1 MFVDDD
7 EALAKEASVAFYKGT
22 RCCVCGCCVVRVNRP
37 LLGVNQAGR
46 GIKADKWDCCSRE
59 CGFQKKRLAGKAR
72 LIGRLVGRIVSLAVS
87 NVNLAVYANC
97 LSCGSRFKKIRPDHA
112 CCSNACSVEIGRRR
126 SRSRYESRT
135 GTRLI
140 PLGAQRACKH
150 CGRVVDDEASTG
162 RGRSSCDE
170 CNILSGQFKDRA
182 RKYGVRYV
190 HFKKTAVFER
200 DGWAC
205 QLCGKPVLRR
215 AKRCRLTRRLHP
227 RTASLDHIVP
237 LSKGGDHCMQNTQ
250 CACLECNVRKG
261 ARAAGQL
268 WLFATEREKL

>member
-7 EALAKEASVAFYKGT
+7 EALAKEASVVFYKGT

-37 LLGVNQAGR
+37 LLGIRQAGR
-46 GIKADKWDCCSRE
+46 GAAADKWDCCSRS
-59 CGFQKKRLAGKAR
+59 CGFEKQRLAGRAR
-72 LIGRLVGRIVSLAVS
+72 LFGRIIGRIVSLAVS
-87 NVNLAVYANC
+87 NMDLALNANC
-97 LSCGSRFKKIRPDHA
+97 RACGKRFKKIRPDHA
-112 CCSNACSVEIGRRR
+112 CCSDACSVEDGRKR
-126 SRSRYESRT
+126 SRLRYESRT
-135 GTRLI
+135 GTRLV
-140 PLGAQRACKH
+140 PLGSKRSCKH
-150 CGRVVDDEASTG
+150 CGRAVGDEANTG

-190 HFKKTAVFER
+190 HFNKTEVFER
-200 DGWAC
+200 DGWVC
-205 QLCGKPVLRR
+205 QLCSKPVLRR
-215 AKRCRLTRRLHP
+215 ARRNKATQRLHP

-261 ARAAGQL
+261 SHASGQL
-268 WLFATEREKL
+268 WLFALESEKL